1 MKLRIVVCLVIATLT
16 ATLAISAGYLGASAS
31 TTTEAYV
38 PDNLIRLHVVANS
51 DSELDQMIKYAVRDA
66 ILASTTS
73 MFKDL
78 TSVSEA
84 KRVAEANLKDIEAVA
99 QSVVASYG
107 KDYSVRAELGIFPF
121 PTKVYGSVILPEG
134 NYQALR
140 IVLGTGQGQNWW
152 CVLFP
157 PLCFINITSDDITLT
172 EDFPP
177 LSEQVTG
184 EMDKDAEGGSE
195 DESVKWTVKNKTSL
209 SFIQLLTTPLS
220 YFFSMMRR

>member
-16 ATLAISAGYLGASAS
+16 ATVAISAGYLGASAG
-31 TTTEAYV
+31 TATEAYV

-51 DSELDQMIKYAVRDA
+51 DSELDQRIKYEVRDA

-84 KRVAEANLKDIEAVA
+84 KAIAETSLQDMEAIA

-107 KDYSVRAELGIFPF
+107 KDYSVNAELGIFTF

-134 NYQALR
+134 DYEALK
-140 IVLGTGQGQNWW
+140 IVLGAGQGQNWW

-157 PLCFINITSDDITLT
+157 PLCFINITSDDIALS
-172 EDFPP
+172 EDFPL
-177 LSEQVTG
+177 LSEQVTS
-184 EMDKDAEGGSE
+184 EADEGDEGSNK
-195 DESVKWTVKNKTSL
+195 DESIKWTVKNKTSL

-220 YFFSMMRR
+220 YFYSIIRR